1 MGCSNF
7 RIRPEPEGAAFKLNW
22 LRGKTADQEGSA
34 STSEEAFFG
43 ASLDT
48 ISAEQNDCFIHN
60 GRYLVEPKIGNGGGQ
75 VGGQVGGH
83 VVAMVGAVDVVAVI
97 GIEVQL
103 RAPPLYE
110 EQYLRRRR

>member
-7 RIRPEPEGAAFKLNW
+7 RIRPEPEGEAFKLNW
-22 LRGKTADQEGSA
+22 LRGKTADQEDSA

-60 GRYLVEPKIGNGGGQ
+60 GRYLVEPKINNGGGQ
-75 VGGQVGGH
+75 VGGQVL
-83 VVAMVGAVDVVAVI
+83 AMVGVVDVVAVMGI
-97 GIEVQL
+97 GLQL
-103 RAPPLYE
+103 FCQGAAFFTRSNTCDDDDS
-110 EQYLRRRR
+110 